1 MTRTRSSRRATG
13 ALVAAAAVVA
23 TTVAPSAAIEG
34 DTLTVTAP
42 ATGTV
47 NLPVVF
53 TASGVLSDYF
63 LDRWLEVYALP
74 TAVVSSC
81 PASVMNAPTVA
92 SGSSTIG
99 GELVATA
106 VHAGNAQ
113 PYSIP
118 IVWSPRMAGTY
129 LICTYLNHQIYT
141 DVLHQHTITVS
152 GGGST
157 VVPPPPP
164 PTVIPPPTT
173 LSAPGKVTAPRLAR
187 RGTRLACS
195 RGTWSGSPTSY
206 TYRWKVGS
214 RVKAGATSPR
224 LRITRALRGKRVSCG
239 VSAGNAAGIT
249 TAWSRKVT
257 VR

>member
-1 MTRTRSSRRATG
+1 MTSARTFRRVAGVLASTATIF
-13 ALVAAAAVVA
+13 A
-23 TTVAPSAAIEG
+23 TTMSPSAAIEG
-34 DTLTVTAP
+34 DTLTVAAP
-42 ATGTV
+42 ATGAV

-53 TASGVLSDYF
+53 TASGVLADHY
-63 LDRWLEVYALP
+63 LDRWLEVFALP

-99 GELVATA
+99 GELIATA

-141 DVLHQHTITVS
+141 DVLHQHTLTVP
-152 GGGST
+152 GGGGT
-157 VVPPPPP
+157 VVTPPPPVVTP
-164 PTVIPPPTT
+164 PGTV
-173 LSAPGKVTAPRLAR
+173 SAPSKVTAPRLVR
-187 RGTRLACS
+187 RGARLACS
-195 RGTWSGSPTSY
+195 RGTWSSSPTSY

-214 RVKAGATSPR
+214 RVKAGATSPK
-224 LRITRALRGKRVSCG
+224 LRITRALHGKKVSCG
-239 VSAGNAAGIT
+239 VVASNAAGST
-249 TAWSRKVT
+249 TAWSRWIRVL
-257 VR
+257 